1 MNKEVKIGALV
12 LVVAVAMIW
21 GYNFLKGQD
30 IFSRSLNLETNYAFV
45 DQLSPSSPVLING
58 VKVGNVTA
66 VDLDQNNVNNV
77 VVKFTIE
84 NVGHIPKN
92 AVAALTST
100 GLMGG
105 KALTIEFD
113 KPCSGNGDCLEDGDK
128 LQSKSVSLI
137 NSMLGENTLDGYME
151 TAQDKIQNMFGG
163 EDGGESDFNAMFEDL
178 QATIASLNEITQ
190 KLNVVLA
197 SSTYDVKNVT
207 KNLSS
212 LSNTLASSSGQITDI
227 LANVEEVTV
236 DLKNANI
243 AQTIE
248 SANSA
253 LSSTNA
259 VVDDLK
265 GTIATTNQ
273 TMAKVND
280 LVTKVESGQGSLG
293 KLVNDEELYKELE
306 NTSEEIGLLLQDL
319 RLNPKRY
326 INVSVFGKK
335 QKDYTLPE
343 EDPANN

>member
-12 LVVAVAMIW
+12 LIVAVAMIW

-243 AQTIE
+243 AQIVE

>member
-1 MNKEVKIGALV
+1 
-12 LVVAVAMIW
+12 
-21 GYNFLKGQD
+21 
-30 IFSRSLNLETNYAFV
+30 
-45 DQLSPSSPVLING
+45 
-58 VKVGNVTA
+58 
-66 VDLDQNNVNNV
+66 
-77 VVKFTIE
+77 
-84 NVGHIPKN
+84 
-92 AVAALTST
+92 
-100 GLMGG
+100 MGG

-113 KPCSGNGDCLEDGDK
+113 KPCSGNGDCLGDGDK

-151 TAQDKIQNMFGG
+151 TAQDKIQSLFGG
-163 EDGGESDFNAMFEDL
+163 ANGGESDFNAMFEDL

-243 AQTIE
+243 AQTVE

>member
-92 AVAALTST
+92 AVAALKST
-100 GLMGG
+100 GVMGG

-212 LSNTLASSSGQITDI
+212 LSNTLASSSRQITDI

-243 AQTIE
+243 AQTVE

>member
-92 AVAALTST
+92 AVAALKST
-100 GLMGG
+100 GVMGG

-243 AQTIE
+243 AQTVE